1 MFTVL
6 RQRGFGLLWAAGLI
20 STTGDWLLFVALP
33 FYVYQRSGSTLATG
47 AMFIA
52 QMTPPLL
59 FGSVAG
65 VFVDRWDRR
74 RTMIV
79 ADLARAVLLLAL
91 LTVHGRADLPRI
103 YVVAFLLAALG
114 QLFGPAKG
122 ALIPQLVEGV
132 HLVRANALNALGDN
146 LPRLVG
152 PAVGGLLFGVFG
164 LPAAVLA
171 DSASFLV
178 SGLLIATIRVP
189 PITPVVA
196 TPVPQVGAAWM
207 AVWREWRAG
216 LRLVGADRTL
226 RTLLIMEGLAIVG
239 QGILDVL
246 LVPFVKGALHGDAQV
261 FGWLLTVQAMGGLLG
276 GLVIAR
282 RGATV
287 APTRLFGLSLGLTGI
302 ILVTV
307 ANVSLLPLV
316 FALVALAGLPVVGWL
331 VAGQTLLQGSTT
343 DCYRGRVLGTYGT
356 TSALTRLGGMGLASV
371 LGDRLGIVPLITVS
385 GILHVIAA
393 VGALVLLRAAR

>member
-196 TPVPQVGAAWM
+196 TPV
-207 AVWREWRAG
+207 
-216 LRLVGADRTL
+216 
-226 RTLLIMEGLAIVG
+226 
-239 QGILDVL
+239 
-246 LVPFVKGALHGDAQV
+246 
-261 FGWLLTVQAMGGLLG
+261 
-276 GLVIAR
+276 
-282 RGATV
+282 
-287 APTRLFGLSLGLTGI
+287 
-302 ILVTV
+302 
-307 ANVSLLPLV
+307 
-316 FALVALAGLPVVGWL
+316 
-331 VAGQTLLQGSTT
+331 
-343 DCYRGRVLGTYGT
+343 
-356 TSALTRLGGMGLASV
+356 
-371 LGDRLGIVPLITVS
+371 
-385 GILHVIAA
+385 
-393 VGALVLLRAAR
+393 